1 MDRQTRS
8 TKYDS
13 QEELGQ
19 EVRVSTPFEDAW
31 LLYDIVYLG
40 KTFKFLLGAIFI
52 LLSYSK
58 VHLHT

>member
-19 EVRVSTPFEDAW
+19 EVRVSTSFEDAW

-58 VHLHT
+58 VHLHI